1 MDTALS
7 ALHFYQP
14 LLDRAAPTFTLT
26 EQLRVL
32 RQSLTVY
39 ESVLRGIQRRLRTVA
54 KNNSMERK
62 ELREKGE
69 WYARTYRAL
78 KENERDIVKAMVG
91 GPGNRGV
98 EEGGVGR

>member
-14 LLDRAAPTFTLT
+14 LLERAAPTFTLT

-32 RQSLTVY
+32 RQSITVY

-54 KNNSMERK
+54 KNNAVERK

-78 KENERDIVKAMVG
+78 KENEKEIVKAMVASSG
-91 GPGNRGV
+91 DRGV
-98 EEGGVGR
+98 EGGGVGL

>member
-14 LLDRAAPTFTLT
+14 LLERAAPTVTLT

-32 RQSLTVY
+32 RQSITVY

-54 KNNSMERK
+54 KGDIVERK

-78 KENERDIVKAMVG
+78 KENEREIVKAMVAS
-91 GPGNRGV
+91 PADRGV
-98 EEGGVGR
+98 ERSRVGW